1 MSKVIIVSGQEAASN
16 TDILGA
22 TLLQTVPSN
31 GVLTFE
37 MQASDNDA
45 TNNMVATVQLPD
57 NSTPISGVRVPGT
70 ATAGLAGILDD
81 RLNLQTSF
89 NIEQG
94 GRCAFSVVETGDT
107 EFTWRVT
114 FSPRDA

>member
-1 MSKVIIVSGQEAASN
+1 MSKIIIVSGQEAASN

-37 MQASDNDA
+37 MQASDNDG

-57 NSTPISGVRVPGT
+57 NSTPIAGVRVPSGNT
-70 ATAGLAGILDD
+70 TGLAGVLDD
-81 RLNLQTSF
+81 RTDMLTSF
-89 NIEQG
+89 AIDQG

-114 FSPRDA
+114 FSPV